1 MKTKNIFD
9 WLNHITYHKTPSSEF
24 TEEEWEVFNCY
35 MVNRFISMNPAY
47 LELVNYVQTIPY
59 DNKEQLYN
67 VYKEYL
73 PKRKMFFKYI
83 KPTKK
88 TKSKDLI
95 SNISK
100 FFECGIREADEYISL
115 LNKKDLSKI
124 LEMQGLEEKEI
135 KKLLK

>member
-1 MKTKNIFD
+1 
-9 WLNHITYHKTPSSEF
+9 
-24 TEEEWEVFNCY
+24 
-35 MVNRFISMNPAY
+35 MNPAY

-100 FFECGIREADEYISL
+100 FFECSVREADMYISVM
-115 LNKKDLSKI
+115 KKKELKEI
-124 LEMQGLEEKEI
+124 LTMQGLDEKEI

>member
-1 MKTKNIFD
+1 
-9 WLNHITYHKTPSSEF
+9 
-24 TEEEWEVFNCY
+24 
-35 MVNRFISMNPAY
+35 MNPAY

-67 VYKEYL
+67 IYKEYL

-83 KPTKK
+83 KATKK

-95 SNISK
+95 SNVSK
-100 FFECGIREADEYISL
+100 FFECSVREADEYISL
-115 LNKKDLSKI
+115 LKKKDLTKI

>member
-115 LNKKDLSKI
+115 LSKKDLSKI

>member
-1 MKTKNIFD
+1 MTF
-9 WLNHITYHKTPSSEF
+9 HKTHSSEF

-67 VYKEYL
+67 IYKEYL
-73 PKRKMFFKYI
+73 PKKKMFFKYI
-83 KPTKK
+83 KSTNKA
-88 TKSKDLI
+88 KSKDLL
-95 SNISK
+95 SNVSQ
-100 FFECGIREADEYISL
+100 FMECSIREADQYVNIL
-115 LNKKDLSKI
+115 KKKDLVQI
-124 LEMQGLEEKEI
+124 LEMQGLEDKEI